1 MQRWWKK
8 MKIRALQTFR
18 GSLNMQKDEVKDCND
33 EATVNDLIRMG
44 LIEAVSDS
52 DTEERG
58 KEDVG

>member
-1 MQRWWKK
+1 

-18 GSLNMQKDEVKDCND
+18 GSLNMQKDEVKGCND
-33 EATVNDLIRMG
+33 KATVNDLIRMG

-58 KEDVG
+58 KEDV

>member
-1 MQRWWKK
+1 

-52 DTEERG
+52 DTEEQG